1 MFRSLGKSKIA
12 FVLAILFGISLFF
25 FKGGS
30 RYSNLFNSD
39 TVVATVSGT
48 PISTSK
54 FNRTMQMNINK
65 FNQMLGKPI
74 TGDEI
79 RSFQIHSLSLEALI
93 NDAVFENEYDSI
105 KLIIDES
112 VIAQKTKERIPQL
125 YDKNN
130 KLNETYLNT
139 FLKQQQ
145 LKIEDIVQIINFET
159 RDEFVNNALF
169 YFLWT
174 YIGLFNINYPQYFSS
189 KIDNYNNHSRKI
201 SYIEFLLEEVNIEND
216 IQKYALNMKEELE
229 KYYENNIN
237 QYMSKENR
245 NVEYII
251 FNKKKYADNFVPTNF
266 EIKEYFNAN
275 KELYYQK
282 EKRSFTQFNFK
293 KLEEAKNFKSKI
305 QNFINPSDILKIAEE
320 NNIRFSEFENLIAD
334 EMLEEISK
342 PLFELNQNQQS
353 KIIETSIAKHIIIL
367 QSIEPER
374 QLKFDEVKENIKNT
388 ITAIELNN
396 YFTDIKNQASEKIL
410 NGKSLSEIA
419 NDFNLTISLINN
431 ITQDYDQYDQ
441 SEEIIISSLIPAA
454 FGSNKDFVSDVIDI
468 NNDYAYIFNVKKI
481 TPSTPLDIT
490 SIQEILLNDWKKSK
504 KIETINSD
512 VKINKDNNNFFSQ
525 LLSTYQLQPKELIIN
540 NNFNELPRSF
550 IVEVLEGE
558 KGQNI
563 QYIDN
568 NLVHIAKII
577 DITIPD
583 EKNDNISISMADDLR
598 GSFGGELYK
607 NKNMSTNDSLINA
620 IIQQY

>member
-79 RSFQIHSLSLEALI
+79 RSFQIHSLSLGALI

-112 VIAQKTKERIPQL
+112 VVAQKTKERIPQL

-159 RDEFVNNALF
+159 RNEFVNNA
-169 YFLWT
+169 
-174 YIGLFNINYPQYFSS
+174 LFNINYPQYFSS

-251 FNKKKYADNFVPTNF
+251 FNKKKYANNFVPTNF

-275 KELYYQK
+275 KELYYQN
-282 EKRSFTQFNFK
+282 EQRSFIQFNFK
-293 KLEEAKNFKSKI
+293 TLEEAKNFKSKI
-305 QNFINPSDILKIAEE
+305 QNFINPSDILKFAEE
-320 NNIRFSEFENLIAD
+320 NNIRFNEFENLIAD

-388 ITAIELNN
+388 ITGIELNN
-396 YFTDIKNQASEKIL
+396 YFIDIKNQASEKIL
-410 NGKSLSEIA
+410 NGKLLSEIA

-468 NNDYAYIFNVKKI
+468 NNDYAYIFNVKEI

-504 KIETINSD
+504 KIEKINSD

>member
-39 TVVATVSGT
+39 TVVATISGT

-79 RSFQIHSLSLEALI
+79 RSFQIHSLSLGALI

-112 VIAQKTKERIPQL
+112 VVAQKTKERIPQL

-169 YFLWT
+169 
-174 YIGLFNINYPQYFSS
+174 NINYPQYFSS
-189 KIDNYNNHSRKI
+189 KINNYNNHSRKI

-251 FNKKKYADNFVPTNF
+251 FNKKKYANNFVPTNF

-275 KELYYQK
+275 KESYYQN
-282 EKRSFTQFNFK
+282 EQRSFIQFNFK
-293 KLEEAKNFKSKI
+293 TLEEAKNFKSKI
-305 QNFINPSDILKIAEE
+305 QNFINPSDILKFAEE
-320 NNIRFSEFENLIAD
+320 NNIRFNEFENLIAD

-396 YFTDIKNQASEKIL
+396 YFIDIKNQASEKIL
-410 NGKSLSEIA
+410 NGKLLSEIA

-468 NNDYAYIFNVKKI
+468 NNDYAYIFNVKEI

-504 KIETINSD
+504 KIEKINSD
-512 VKINKDNNNFFSQ
+512 VKINIDNNNFFSQ

>member
-39 TVVATVSGT
+39 TVVATISGT

-79 RSFQIHSLSLEALI
+79 RSFQIHSLSLGALI

-112 VIAQKTKERIPQL
+112 VVAQKTKERIPQL

-130 KLNETYLNT
+130 KLNEIYLNT

-169 YFLWT
+169 
-174 YIGLFNINYPQYFSS
+174 NINYPQYFSS

-201 SYIEFLLEEVNIEND
+201 SYIEFLLEKVNIEND

-251 FNKKKYADNFVPTNF
+251 FNKKKYANNFVPTNF

-275 KELYYQK
+275 KELYYQN
-282 EKRSFTQFNFK
+282 EQRSFIQFNFK
-293 KLEEAKNFKSKI
+293 TLEEAKNFKSKI
-305 QNFINPSDILKIAEE
+305 QNFINPSDILKFAKE
-320 NNIRFSEFENLIAD
+320 NNIRFNEFENLIAD

-468 NNDYAYIFNVKKI
+468 NNDYAYIFNVKEI

-504 KIETINSD
+504 KIEKINSD

>member
-79 RSFQIHSLSLEALI
+79 RSFQIHSLSLGALI

-112 VIAQKTKERIPQL
+112 VVAQKTKERIPQL

-159 RDEFVNNALF
+159 RDEFVNNA
-169 YFLWT
+169 
-174 YIGLFNINYPQYFSS
+174 LFNINYPQYFSS

-251 FNKKKYADNFVPTNF
+251 FNKKKYANNFVPTNF

-275 KELYYQK
+275 KELYYQQ
-282 EKRSFTQFNFK
+282 EKRSFIQFNFK

-305 QNFINPSDILKIAEE
+305 QNFINPSDILKFAEE
-320 NNIRFSEFENLIAD
+320 NNIRFNEFENLIAD

-396 YFTDIKNQASEKIL
+396 YFIDIKNQASEKIL
-410 NGKSLSEIA
+410 NGKLLSEIA

-441 SEEIIISSLIPAA
+441 TEEIIISSLIPAA

-468 NNDYAYIFNVKKI
+468 NNDYAYIFNVKEI

-504 KIETINSD
+504 KIEKINSD

-550 IVEVLEGE
+550 ILEVLEGE

-607 NKNMSTNDSLINA
+607 NKNISTNDSLINA

>member
-39 TVVATVSGT
+39 TVVATISGT

-79 RSFQIHSLSLEALI
+79 RSFQIHSLSLGALI

-112 VIAQKTKERIPQL
+112 VVAQKTKERIPQL

-159 RDEFVNNALF
+159 RDEFVNNA
-169 YFLWT
+169 
-174 YIGLFNINYPQYFSS
+174 LFNINYPQYFSS

-251 FNKKKYADNFVPTNF
+251 FNKKKYANNFVPTNF

-275 KELYYQK
+275 KELYYQQ
-282 EKRSFTQFNFK
+282 EKRSFIQFNFK

-305 QNFINPSDILKIAEE
+305 QNFINPSDILKFAEE
-320 NNIRFSEFENLIAD
+320 NNIRFNEFENLIAD

-468 NNDYAYIFNVKKI
+468 NNDYAYIFNVKEI

-504 KIETINSD
+504 KIEKINSD

-607 NKNMSTNDSLINA
+607 NKNISTNDSLINA

>member
-79 RSFQIHSLSLEALI
+79 RSFQIHSLSLGALI

-159 RDEFVNNALF
+159 RDEFVNNA
-169 YFLWT
+169 
-174 YIGLFNINYPQYFSS
+174 LFNINYPQYFSS

-282 EKRSFTQFNFK
+282 EKRSFIQFNFK

-577 DITIPD
+577 DIMIPD
-583 EKNDNISISMADDLR
+583 EKNDNISISMAHDLR

>member
-39 TVVATVSGT
+39 TVVATISGT

-79 RSFQIHSLSLEALI
+79 RSFQIHSLSLGALI

-112 VIAQKTKERIPQL
+112 VVAQKTKERIPQL

-139 FLKQQQ
+139 FMKQQQ

-159 RDEFVNNALF
+159 RDEFVNNA
-169 YFLWT
+169 
-174 YIGLFNINYPQYFSS
+174 LFNINYPQYFSS

-201 SYIEFLLEEVNIEND
+201 SYIEFLLEEINIEND

-229 KYYENNIN
+229 KHYENNIN

-251 FNKKKYADNFVPTNF
+251 FNKKKYANNFVPTNF

-282 EKRSFTQFNFK
+282 EKRSFIQFNFK

-305 QNFINPSDILKIAEE
+305 QNFINPSDILKFAEE
-320 NNIRFSEFENLIAD
+320 NNIRFNEFENLIAD

-374 QLKFDEVKENIKNT
+374 QLKFDEVKENIKNA

-410 NGKSLSEIA
+410 NGKLLSEIA

-468 NNDYAYIFNVKKI
+468 NNDYAYIFNVKEI

-504 KIETINSD
+504 KIEKINSD

-563 QYIDN
+563 QYIYN

>member
-39 TVVATVSGT
+39 TVVATISGT

-79 RSFQIHSLSLEALI
+79 RSFQIHSLSLGALI

-112 VIAQKTKERIPQL
+112 VVAQKTKERIPQL

-159 RDEFVNNALF
+159 RDEFVNNA
-169 YFLWT
+169 
-174 YIGLFNINYPQYFSS
+174 LFNINYPQYFSS

-229 KYYENNIN
+229 KYYENNID

-251 FNKKKYADNFVPTNF
+251 FNKKKYANNFVPTNF
-266 EIKEYFNAN
+266 EIKEYFNVN
-275 KELYYQK
+275 KELYYQN
-282 EKRSFTQFNFK
+282 EQRSFIQFNFK
-293 KLEEAKNFKSKI
+293 TLEEAKNFKSKI
-305 QNFINPSDILKIAEE
+305 QNFINPSDILKFAEE
-320 NNIRFSEFENLIAD
+320 NNIRFNEFENLIAD

-388 ITAIELNN
+388 ITVIELNN
-396 YFTDIKNQASEKIL
+396 YFIDIKNQASEKIL
-410 NGKSLSEIA
+410 NGKLLSEIA

-468 NNDYAYIFNVKKI
+468 NNDYAYIFNVKEI

-504 KIETINSD
+504 KIEKINSD

-607 NKNMSTNDSLINA
+607 NKNISTNDSLINA

>member
-39 TVVATVSGT
+39 TVVATISGT

-79 RSFQIHSLSLEALI
+79 RSFQIHSLSLGALI

-112 VIAQKTKERIPQL
+112 VVAQKTKERIPQL

-159 RDEFVNNALF
+159 RDEFVNNA
-169 YFLWT
+169 
-174 YIGLFNINYPQYFSS
+174 LFNINYPQYFSS

-251 FNKKKYADNFVPTNF
+251 FNKKKYANNFVPTNF

-282 EKRSFTQFNFK
+282 EKRSFIQFNFK

-305 QNFINPSDILKIAEE
+305 QNFINPSDILKFAEE
-320 NNIRFSEFENLIAD
+320 NNIRFNEFENLIAD

-396 YFTDIKNQASEKIL
+396 YFIDIKNQASEKIL
-410 NGKSLSEIA
+410 NGKLLSEIA

-468 NNDYAYIFNVKKI
+468 NNDYAYIFNVKEI

-504 KIETINSD
+504 KIEKINSD

>member
-1 MFRSLGKSKIA
+1 
-12 FVLAILFGISLFF
+12 
-25 FKGGS
+25 
-30 RYSNLFNSD
+30 
-39 TVVATVSGT
+39 
-48 PISTSK
+48 
-54 FNRTMQMNINK
+54 
-65 FNQMLGKPI
+65 MLGKPI

-79 RSFQIHSLSLEALI
+79 RSFQIHSLSLGALI

-112 VIAQKTKERIPQL
+112 VVAQKTKERIPQL

-159 RDEFVNNALF
+159 RDEFVNNA
-169 YFLWT
+169 
-174 YIGLFNINYPQYFSS
+174 LFNINYPQYFSS

-251 FNKKKYADNFVPTNF
+251 FNKKKYANNFVPTNF

-275 KELYYQK
+275 KELYYQQ
-282 EKRSFTQFNFK
+282 EKRSFIQFNFK
-293 KLEEAKNFKSKI
+293 TLEEAKNFKSKI
-305 QNFINPSDILKIAEE
+305 QNFINPSDILKFAEE
-320 NNIRFSEFENLIAD
+320 NNIRFNEFENLIAD

-468 NNDYAYIFNVKKI
+468 NNDYAYIFNVKEI

-504 KIETINSD
+504 KIEKINSD

>member
-39 TVVATVSGT
+39 TVVATISGT

-79 RSFQIHSLSLEALI
+79 RSFQIHSLSLGALI

-112 VIAQKTKERIPQL
+112 VVAQKTKERIPQL

-159 RDEFVNNALF
+159 RDEFVNNA
-169 YFLWT
+169 
-174 YIGLFNINYPQYFSS
+174 LFNINYPQYFSS

-251 FNKKKYADNFVPTNF
+251 FNKKKYANNFVPTNF

-282 EKRSFTQFNFK
+282 EKRSFIQFNFK
-293 KLEEAKNFKSKI
+293 TLEEAKNFKSKI
-305 QNFINPSDILKIAEE
+305 QNFINPSDILKFAEE
-320 NNIRFSEFENLIAD
+320 NNIRFNEFENLIAD

-410 NGKSLSEIA
+410 NGKLLSEIA

-468 NNDYAYIFNVKKI
+468 NNDYAYIFNVKEI

-504 KIETINSD
+504 KIEKINSD

>member
-12 FVLAILFGISLFF
+12 IVLAVLFGISLFF

-30 RYSNLFNSD
+30 RYSNFFNSD
-39 TVVATVSGT
+39 TVVATISGT

-79 RSFQIHSLSLEALI
+79 RSFQIHSLSLGALI

-112 VIAQKTKERIPQL
+112 VVAQKTKERIPQL

-159 RDEFVNNALF
+159 RDEFVNNA
-169 YFLWT
+169 
-174 YIGLFNINYPQYFSS
+174 LFNINYPQYFSS

-251 FNKKKYADNFVPTNF
+251 FNKKKYANNFVPTNF

-275 KELYYQK
+275 KELYYQQ
-282 EKRSFTQFNFK
+282 EKRSFIQFNFK

-305 QNFINPSDILKIAEE
+305 QNFINPSDILKFAEE
-320 NNIRFSEFENLIAD
+320 NNIRFNEFENLIAD

-410 NGKSLSEIA
+410 NGKLLSEIA

-468 NNDYAYIFNVKKI
+468 NNDYAYIFNVKEI

-504 KIETINSD
+504 KIEKINSD

-563 QYIDN
+563 QYIYN

-577 DITIPD
+577 DIIIPE

-598 GSFGGELYK
+598 GSFGGEIYK
-607 NKNMSTNDSLINA
+607 NKNISTNDSLINA
-620 IIQQY
+620 IIEQY

>member
-39 TVVATVSGT
+39 TVVATISGT

-79 RSFQIHSLSLEALI
+79 RSFQIHSLSLGALI

-112 VIAQKTKERIPQL
+112 VVAQKTKERIPQL

-159 RDEFVNNALF
+159 RDEFVNNA
-169 YFLWT
+169 
-174 YIGLFNINYPQYFSS
+174 LFNINYPQYFSS

-229 KYYENNIN
+229 KYYEKNIN
-237 QYMSKENR
+237 HYMSKENR

-251 FNKKKYADNFVPTNF
+251 FNKKKYANNFVPTNF

-275 KELYYQK
+275 KELYYQN
-282 EKRSFTQFNFK
+282 EQRSFIQFNFK
-293 KLEEAKNFKSKI
+293 KLKEAKNFKSKI
-305 QNFINPSDILKIAEE
+305 QNFINPSDILKFAEE
-320 NNIRFSEFENLIAD
+320 NNIRFNEFENLIAD

-410 NGKSLSEIA
+410 NGKLLSEIA

-468 NNDYAYIFNVKKI
+468 NNDYAYIFNVKEI

-504 KIETINSD
+504 KIEKINSD

-563 QYIDN
+563 QYIYN

>member
-79 RSFQIHSLSLEALI
+79 RSFQIHSLSLGALI

-112 VIAQKTKERIPQL
+112 VVAQKTKERIPQL

-159 RDEFVNNALF
+159 RDEFVNNA
-169 YFLWT
+169 
-174 YIGLFNINYPQYFSS
+174 LFNINYPQYFSS

-468 NNDYAYIFNVKKI
+468 NNDYAYIFNVKEI

>member
-79 RSFQIHSLSLEALI
+79 RSFQIHSLSLGALI

-169 YFLWT
+169 
-174 YIGLFNINYPQYFSS
+174 NINYPQYFSS
-189 KIDNYNNHSRKI
+189 KINNYNNHSRKI

-282 EKRSFTQFNFK
+282 EKRSFIQFNFK

>member
-39 TVVATVSGT
+39 TVVATISGT

-79 RSFQIHSLSLEALI
+79 RSFQIHSLSLGALI

-112 VIAQKTKERIPQL
+112 VVAQKTKERMPQL
-125 YDKNN
+125 YNKNN

-159 RDEFVNNALF
+159 RDEFVNNA
-169 YFLWT
+169 
-174 YIGLFNINYPQYFSS
+174 LFNINYPQYFSS

-251 FNKKKYADNFVPTNF
+251 FNKKKYANNFVPTNF

-282 EKRSFTQFNFK
+282 EKRSFIQFNFK

-305 QNFINPSDILKIAEE
+305 QNFIKPSDILKFAEE
-320 NNIRFSEFENLIAD
+320 NNIRFNEFENLIAD

-396 YFTDIKNQASEKIL
+396 YFIDIKNQASEKIL

-468 NNDYAYIFNVKKI
+468 NNDYAYIFNVKEI

-504 KIETINSD
+504 KIEKINSD

>member
-79 RSFQIHSLSLEALI
+79 RSFQIHSLSLGALI

-112 VIAQKTKERIPQL
+112 VVAQKTKERIPQL

-159 RDEFVNNALF
+159 RDEFVNNA
-169 YFLWT
+169 
-174 YIGLFNINYPQYFSS
+174 LFNINYPQYFSS

-251 FNKKKYADNFVPTNF
+251 FNKKKYANNFVPTNF

-282 EKRSFTQFNFK
+282 EKRSFIQFNFK
-293 KLEEAKNFKSKI
+293 TLEEAKNFKSKI
-305 QNFINPSDILKIAEE
+305 QNFINPSDILKFAEE
-320 NNIRFSEFENLIAD
+320 NNIRFNEFENLIAD

-388 ITAIELNN
+388 ITGIELNN
-396 YFTDIKNQASEKIL
+396 YFIDIKNQASEKIL
-410 NGKSLSEIA
+410 NGKLLSEIA

-468 NNDYAYIFNVKKI
+468 NNDYAYIFNVKEI

-504 KIETINSD
+504 KIEKINSD

>member
-79 RSFQIHSLSLEALI
+79 RSFQIHSLSLGALI

-112 VIAQKTKERIPQL
+112 VVAQKTKERIPQL

-159 RDEFVNNALF
+159 RDEFVNNA
-169 YFLWT
+169 
-174 YIGLFNINYPQYFSS
+174 LFNINYPQYFSS

-251 FNKKKYADNFVPTNF
+251 FNKKKYANNFVPTNF

-282 EKRSFTQFNFK
+282 EKRSFIQFNFK
-293 KLEEAKNFKSKI
+293 KLDEAKNFKSKI
-305 QNFINPSDILKIAEE
+305 QNFINPSDILKFAEE
-320 NNIRFSEFENLIAD
+320 NNIRFNEFENLIAD

-468 NNDYAYIFNVKKI
+468 NNDYAYIFNVKEI

-504 KIETINSD
+504 KIEKINSD

>member
-39 TVVATVSGT
+39 TVVATISGT

-79 RSFQIHSLSLEALI
+79 RSFQIHSLSLGALI

-112 VIAQKTKERIPQL
+112 VVAQKTKERIPQL

-159 RDEFVNNALF
+159 RDEFVNNA
-169 YFLWT
+169 
-174 YIGLFNINYPQYFSS
+174 LFNINYPQYFSS

-251 FNKKKYADNFVPTNF
+251 FNKKKYANNFVPTNF

-275 KELYYQK
+275 KELYYQN
-282 EKRSFTQFNFK
+282 EQRSFIQFNFK
-293 KLEEAKNFKSKI
+293 TLEEAKNFKSKI
-305 QNFINPSDILKIAEE
+305 QNFINPSDILKFAEE
-320 NNIRFSEFENLIAD
+320 NNIRFNEFENLIAD

-468 NNDYAYIFNVKKI
+468 NNDYAYIFNVKEI

-504 KIETINSD
+504 KIEKINSD
-512 VKINKDNNNFFSQ
+512 VKINKNNNNFFSQ

>member
-25 FKGGS
+25 FKGSS

-39 TVVATVSGT
+39 TVVATISGT

-79 RSFQIHSLSLEALI
+79 RSFQIHSLSLGALI

-112 VIAQKTKERIPQL
+112 VVAQKTKERIPQL

-169 YFLWT
+169 
-174 YIGLFNINYPQYFSS
+174 NINYPQYFSS
-189 KIDNYNNHSRKI
+189 KINNYNNHSRKI

-251 FNKKKYADNFVPTNF
+251 FNKKKYANNFVPTNF

-275 KELYYQK
+275 KELYYQN
-282 EKRSFTQFNFK
+282 EQRSFIQFNFK

-305 QNFINPSDILKIAEE
+305 QNFINPSDILKFAEE
-320 NNIRFSEFENLIAD
+320 NNIRFNEFENLIAD

-388 ITAIELNN
+388 ITVIELNN
-396 YFTDIKNQASEKIL
+396 YFIDIKNQASEKIL
-410 NGKSLSEIA
+410 NGKLLSEIA

-468 NNDYAYIFNVKKI
+468 NNDYAYIFNVKEI

-504 KIETINSD
+504 KIEKINSD

>member
-79 RSFQIHSLSLEALI
+79 RSFQIHSLSLGALI

-112 VIAQKTKERIPQL
+112 VVAQKTKERIPQL

-169 YFLWT
+169 
-174 YIGLFNINYPQYFSS
+174 NINYPQYFSS

-201 SYIEFLLEEVNIEND
+201 SYIEFLLEEINIEND

-251 FNKKKYADNFVPTNF
+251 FNKKKYANNFVPTNF

-275 KELYYQK
+275 KELYYQN
-282 EKRSFTQFNFK
+282 EQRSFIQFNFK

-305 QNFINPSDILKIAEE
+305 QNFINPSDILKFAEE
-320 NNIRFSEFENLIAD
+320 NNIRFNEFENLIAD

-410 NGKSLSEIA
+410 NGKLLSEIA

-468 NNDYAYIFNVKKI
+468 NNDYAYIFNVKEI

-504 KIETINSD
+504 KIEKINSD

>member
-1 MFRSLGKSKIA
+1 
-12 FVLAILFGISLFF
+12 
-25 FKGGS
+25 
-30 RYSNLFNSD
+30 
-39 TVVATVSGT
+39 
-48 PISTSK
+48 
-54 FNRTMQMNINK
+54 
-65 FNQMLGKPI
+65 MLGKPI

-79 RSFQIHSLSLEALI
+79 RSFQIHSLSLGALI

-112 VIAQKTKERIPQL
+112 VVAQKTKERIPQL

-159 RDEFVNNALF
+159 RDEFVNNA
-169 YFLWT
+169 
-174 YIGLFNINYPQYFSS
+174 LFNINYPQYFSS

-251 FNKKKYADNFVPTNF
+251 FNKKKYANNFVPTNF

-282 EKRSFTQFNFK
+282 EKRSFIQFNFK

-305 QNFINPSDILKIAEE
+305 QNFINPSDILKFAEE
-320 NNIRFSEFENLIAD
+320 NNIRFNEFENLIAD

-410 NGKSLSEIA
+410 NGKLLSEIA

-468 NNDYAYIFNVKKI
+468 NNDYAYIFNVKEI

-504 KIETINSD
+504 KIEKINSD

>member
-12 FVLAILFGISLFF
+12 IVLAFLFGISLFF

-39 TVVATVSGT
+39 TVVATISGT

-79 RSFQIHSLSLEALI
+79 RSFQIHSLSLGALI

-105 KLIIDES
+105 KLKIDES
-112 VIAQKTKERIPQL
+112 VVAQKTKERIPQL

-169 YFLWT
+169 
-174 YIGLFNINYPQYFSS
+174 NINYPQYFSS
-189 KIDNYNNHSRKI
+189 KINNYNNHSRKI

-251 FNKKKYADNFVPTNF
+251 FNKKKYANNFVPTNF

-275 KELYYQK
+275 KELYYQN
-282 EKRSFTQFNFK
+282 EQRSFIQFNFK

-305 QNFINPSDILKIAEE
+305 QNFINPSDILKFAEE
-320 NNIRFSEFENLIAD
+320 NNIRFNEFENLIAD

-410 NGKSLSEIA
+410 NGKLLSEIA

-468 NNDYAYIFNVKKI
+468 NNDYAYIFNVKEI

-504 KIETINSD
+504 KIEKINSD

-563 QYIDN
+563 QYIYN

>member
-30 RYSNLFNSD
+30 RYSNFFNSD

-79 RSFQIHSLSLEALI
+79 RSFQIHSLSLGALI

-112 VIAQKTKERIPQL
+112 VVAQKTKERIPQL

-130 KLNETYLNT
+130 KLNEIYLNT

-159 RDEFVNNALF
+159 RDEFVNNA
-169 YFLWT
+169 
-174 YIGLFNINYPQYFSS
+174 LFNINYPQYFSS

-251 FNKKKYADNFVPTNF
+251 FNKKKYANNFVPTNF
-266 EIKEYFNAN
+266 EIKEYFNTN
-275 KELYYQK
+275 KELYYQN
-282 EKRSFTQFNFK
+282 EQRSFIQFNFK
-293 KLEEAKNFKSKI
+293 TLEEAKNFKSKI
-305 QNFINPSDILKIAEE
+305 QNFINPSDILKFAKE
-320 NNIRFSEFENLIAD
+320 NNIRFNEFENLIAD

-410 NGKSLSEIA
+410 NGKLLSEIA

-468 NNDYAYIFNVKKI
+468 NNDYAYIFNVKEI

-504 KIETINSD
+504 KIEKINSD

>member
-79 RSFQIHSLSLEALI
+79 RSFQIHSLSLGALI

-159 RDEFVNNALF
+159 RDEFVNNA
-169 YFLWT
+169 
-174 YIGLFNINYPQYFSS
+174 LFNINYPQYFSS

-251 FNKKKYADNFVPTNF
+251 FNKKKYANNFVPTNF

-282 EKRSFTQFNFK
+282 EKRSFIQFNFK

-305 QNFINPSDILKIAEE
+305 QNFINPSDILKFAEE

-468 NNDYAYIFNVKKI
+468 NNDYAYIFNVKEI

-504 KIETINSD
+504 KIEKINSD

>member
-1 MFRSLGKSKIA
+1 
-12 FVLAILFGISLFF
+12 
-25 FKGGS
+25 
-30 RYSNLFNSD
+30 
-39 TVVATVSGT
+39 
-48 PISTSK
+48 
-54 FNRTMQMNINK
+54 
-65 FNQMLGKPI
+65 MLGKPI

-79 RSFQIHSLSLEALI
+79 RSFQIHSLSLGALI

-112 VIAQKTKERIPQL
+112 VVAQKTKERIPQL

-159 RDEFVNNALF
+159 RDEFVNNA
-169 YFLWT
+169 
-174 YIGLFNINYPQYFSS
+174 LFNINYPQYFSS

-251 FNKKKYADNFVPTNF
+251 FNKKKYANNFVPTNF

-275 KELYYQK
+275 KELYYQQ
-282 EKRSFTQFNFK
+282 EKRSFIQFNFK

-305 QNFINPSDILKIAEE
+305 QNFINPSDILKFAEE
-320 NNIRFSEFENLIAD
+320 NNIRFNEFENLIAD

-410 NGKSLSEIA
+410 NGKLLSEIA

-468 NNDYAYIFNVKKI
+468 NNDYAYIFNVKEI

-504 KIETINSD
+504 KIEKINSD

>member
-1 MFRSLGKSKIA
+1 
-12 FVLAILFGISLFF
+12 
-25 FKGGS
+25 
-30 RYSNLFNSD
+30 
-39 TVVATVSGT
+39 
-48 PISTSK
+48 
-54 FNRTMQMNINK
+54 
-65 FNQMLGKPI
+65 MLGKPI

-79 RSFQIHSLSLEALI
+79 RSFQIHSLSLGALI

-112 VIAQKTKERIPQL
+112 VVAQKTKERIPQL

-139 FLKQQQ
+139 FMKQQQ

-159 RDEFVNNALF
+159 RDEFVNNA
-169 YFLWT
+169 
-174 YIGLFNINYPQYFSS
+174 LFNINYPQYFSS

-251 FNKKKYADNFVPTNF
+251 FNKKKYANNFVPTNF
-266 EIKEYFNAN
+266 EIKEYFDLN
-275 KELYYQK
+275 KVLYYEK
-282 EKRSFTQFNFK
+282 EKRSFIQFNFK
-293 KLEEAKNFKSKI
+293 TLEEAKNFKSKI
-305 QNFINPSDILKIAEE
+305 QNFINPSDILKFAEE
-320 NNIRFSEFENLIAD
+320 NNIRFNEFENLIAD

-388 ITAIELNN
+388 ITIIELNN
-396 YFTDIKNQASEKIL
+396 YFIDIKNQASEKIL

-419 NDFNLTISLINN
+419 NYFNLTISLINN

-468 NNDYAYIFNVKKI
+468 NNDYAYIFNVKEI

-504 KIETINSD
+504 KIEKINSD

>member
-1 MFRSLGKSKIA
+1 
-12 FVLAILFGISLFF
+12 
-25 FKGGS
+25 
-30 RYSNLFNSD
+30 
-39 TVVATVSGT
+39 
-48 PISTSK
+48 
-54 FNRTMQMNINK
+54 
-65 FNQMLGKPI
+65 MLGKPI

-79 RSFQIHSLSLEALI
+79 RSFQIHSLSLGALI

-112 VIAQKTKERIPQL
+112 VVAQKTKERIPQL

-130 KLNETYLNT
+130 KLNEIYLNT

-159 RDEFVNNALF
+159 RDEFVNNA
-169 YFLWT
+169 
-174 YIGLFNINYPQYFSS
+174 LFNINYPQYFSS

-251 FNKKKYADNFVPTNF
+251 FNKKKYANNFVPTNF

-282 EKRSFTQFNFK
+282 EKRSFIQFNFK

-305 QNFINPSDILKIAEE
+305 QNFINPSDILKFAEE
-320 NNIRFSEFENLIAD
+320 NNIRFNEFENLIAD

-367 QSIEPER
+367 QSIESER

-410 NGKSLSEIA
+410 NGKLLSEIA

-468 NNDYAYIFNVKKI
+468 NNDYAYIFNVKEI

-504 KIETINSD
+504 KIEKINSD
-512 VKINKDNNNFFSQ
+512 VKINKDNSNFFSQ

>member
-79 RSFQIHSLSLEALI
+79 RSFQIHSLSLGALI

-112 VIAQKTKERIPQL
+112 VVAQKTKERIPQL

-159 RDEFVNNALF
+159 RDEFVNNA
-169 YFLWT
+169 
-174 YIGLFNINYPQYFSS
+174 LFNINYPQYFSS

-251 FNKKKYADNFVPTNF
+251 FNKKKYANNFVPTNF

-275 KELYYQK
+275 KELYYQN
-282 EKRSFTQFNFK
+282 EQRSFIQFNFK

-305 QNFINPSDILKIAEE
+305 QNFINPSDILKFAEE
-320 NNIRFSEFENLIAD
+320 NNIRFNEFENLIAD

-410 NGKSLSEIA
+410 NGKLLSEIA

-468 NNDYAYIFNVKKI
+468 NNDYAYIFNVKEI

-504 KIETINSD
+504 KIEKINSD

>member
-79 RSFQIHSLSLEALI
+79 RSFQIHSLSLGALI

-105 KLIIDES
+105 KLIIDET
-112 VIAQKTKERIPQL
+112 VVAQKTKERIPQL

-159 RDEFVNNALF
+159 RDEFVNNA
-169 YFLWT
+169 
-174 YIGLFNINYPQYFSS
+174 LFNINYPQYFSS

-251 FNKKKYADNFVPTNF
+251 FNKKKYANNFVPTNF

-282 EKRSFTQFNFK
+282 EKRSFIQFNFK

-305 QNFINPSDILKIAEE
+305 QNFINPSDILKFAEE
-320 NNIRFSEFENLIAD
+320 NNIRFNEFENLIAD

-468 NNDYAYIFNVKKI
+468 NNDYAYIFNVKEI

-504 KIETINSD
+504 KIEKINSD

>member
-79 RSFQIHSLSLEALI
+79 RSFQIHSLSLGALI

-112 VIAQKTKERIPQL
+112 VVAQKTKERIPQL

-159 RDEFVNNALF
+159 RDEFVNNA
-169 YFLWT
+169 
-174 YIGLFNINYPQYFSS
+174 LFNINYPQYFSS

>member
-79 RSFQIHSLSLEALI
+79 RSFQIHSLSLGALI

-112 VIAQKTKERIPQL
+112 VVAQKTKERIPQL

-169 YFLWT
+169 
-174 YIGLFNINYPQYFSS
+174 NINYPQYFSS
-189 KIDNYNNHSRKI
+189 KINNYNNHSRKI

-251 FNKKKYADNFVPTNF
+251 FNKKKYANNFVPTNF

-275 KELYYQK
+275 KELYYQQ
-282 EKRSFTQFNFK
+282 EKRSFIQFNFK

-305 QNFINPSDILKIAEE
+305 QNFINPSDILKFAEE
-320 NNIRFSEFENLIAD
+320 NNIRFNEFENLIAD

-410 NGKSLSEIA
+410 NGKLLSEIA

-468 NNDYAYIFNVKKI
+468 NNDYAYIFNVKEI

-504 KIETINSD
+504 KIEKINSD

>member
-79 RSFQIHSLSLEALI
+79 RSFQIHSLSLGALI

-112 VIAQKTKERIPQL
+112 VVAQKTKERIPQL

-159 RDEFVNNALF
+159 RDEFVNNA
-169 YFLWT
+169 
-174 YIGLFNINYPQYFSS
+174 LFNINYPQYFSS

-251 FNKKKYADNFVPTNF
+251 FNKKKYANNFVPTNF

-282 EKRSFTQFNFK
+282 EKRSFIQFNFK

-305 QNFINPSDILKIAEE
+305 QNFINPSDILKFAEE
-320 NNIRFSEFENLIAD
+320 NNIRFNEFENLIAD

-468 NNDYAYIFNVKKI
+468 NNDYAYIFNVKEI

-504 KIETINSD
+504 KIEKINSD

>member
-79 RSFQIHSLSLEALI
+79 RSFQIHSLSLGALI

-105 KLIIDES
+105 KLIIDET
-112 VIAQKTKERIPQL
+112 VVAQKTKERMPQL
-125 YDKNN
+125 YNKNN

-159 RDEFVNNALF
+159 RDEFVNNA
-169 YFLWT
+169 
-174 YIGLFNINYPQYFSS
+174 LFNINYPQYFSS

-251 FNKKKYADNFVPTNF
+251 FNKKKYTNNFVPTNF

-282 EKRSFTQFNFK
+282 EKRSFIQFNFK

-305 QNFINPSDILKIAEE
+305 QNFINPSDILKFAEK
-320 NNIRFSEFENLIAD
+320 NNIRFNEFENLIAD

-367 QSIEPER
+367 QSIDPER

-396 YFTDIKNQASEKIL
+396 YFIDIKNQASEKIL
-410 NGKSLSEIA
+410 NGKLLSEIA

-468 NNDYAYIFNVKKI
+468 NNDYAYIFNVKEI

>member
-79 RSFQIHSLSLEALI
+79 RSFQIHSLSLGALI

-112 VIAQKTKERIPQL
+112 VVAQKTKERIPQL

-159 RDEFVNNALF
+159 RDEFVNNA
-169 YFLWT
+169 
-174 YIGLFNINYPQYFSS
+174 LFNINYPQYFSS

-251 FNKKKYADNFVPTNF
+251 FNKKKYANNFVPTNF

-275 KELYYQK
+275 KELYYQN
-282 EKRSFTQFNFK
+282 EKRSFIQFNFK

-305 QNFINPSDILKIAEE
+305 QNFINPSDILKFAEE
-320 NNIRFSEFENLIAD
+320 NNIRFNEFENLIAD

-468 NNDYAYIFNVKKI
+468 NNDYAYIFNVKEI

-504 KIETINSD
+504 KIEKINSD

>member
-48 PISTSK
+48 SISTSK

-79 RSFQIHSLSLEALI
+79 RSFQIHSLSLGALI

-112 VIAQKTKERIPQL
+112 VVAQKTKERIPQL

-169 YFLWT
+169 
-174 YIGLFNINYPQYFSS
+174 NINYPQYFSS
-189 KIDNYNNHSRKI
+189 KINNYNNHSRKI

-251 FNKKKYADNFVPTNF
+251 FNKKKYANNFVPTNF

-275 KELYYQK
+275 KELYYQQ
-282 EKRSFTQFNFK
+282 EKRSFIQFNFK

-305 QNFINPSDILKIAEE
+305 QNFINPSDILKFAEE
-320 NNIRFSEFENLIAD
+320 NNIRFNEFENLIAD

-410 NGKSLSEIA
+410 NGKLLSEIA

-468 NNDYAYIFNVKKI
+468 NNDYAYIFNVKEI

-490 SIQEILLNDWKKSK
+490 SIQEILLNDWKKLK
-504 KIETINSD
+504 KIEKINSD

-525 LLSTYQLQPKELIIN
+525 
-540 NNFNELPRSF
+540 
-550 IVEVLEGE
+550 
-558 KGQNI
+558 
-563 QYIDN
+563 
-568 NLVHIAKII
+568 
-577 DITIPD
+577 
-583 EKNDNISISMADDLR
+583 
-598 GSFGGELYK
+598 
-607 NKNMSTNDSLINA
+607 
-620 IIQQY
+620 

>member
-39 TVVATVSGT
+39 TVVATISGT

-79 RSFQIHSLSLEALI
+79 RSFQIHSLSLGALI

-112 VIAQKTKERIPQL
+112 VVAQKTKERIPQL

-159 RDEFVNNALF
+159 RDEFVNNA
-169 YFLWT
+169 
-174 YIGLFNINYPQYFSS
+174 LFNINYPQYFSS

-229 KYYENNIN
+229 KYYENNID

-251 FNKKKYADNFVPTNF
+251 FNKKKYANNFVPTNF

-275 KELYYQK
+275 KELYYQN
-282 EKRSFTQFNFK
+282 EQRSFIQFNFK
-293 KLEEAKNFKSKI
+293 TLEEAKNFKSKI
-305 QNFINPSDILKIAEE
+305 QNFINPSDILKFAEE
-320 NNIRFSEFENLIAD
+320 NNIRFNEFENLIAD

-410 NGKSLSEIA
+410 NGKLLSEIA

-468 NNDYAYIFNVKKI
+468 NNDYAYIFNVKEI

-504 KIETINSD
+504 KIEKINSD